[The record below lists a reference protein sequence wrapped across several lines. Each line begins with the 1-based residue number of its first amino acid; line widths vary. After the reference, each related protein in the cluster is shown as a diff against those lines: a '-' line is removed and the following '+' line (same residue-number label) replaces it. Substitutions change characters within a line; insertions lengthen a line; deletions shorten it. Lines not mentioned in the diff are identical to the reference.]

1 MTQGDP
7 FGGSGELEDFGF
19 DRFDE
24 IGGVW
29 LEDQPAKGVTMM
41 SGHGDGGDFDVNVI
55 PEPASI
61 GLWLVAIFTL
71 LFRRGRRSQPVIA
84 PIAVRA

>member
-1 MTQGDP
+1 
-7 FGGSGELEDFGF
+7 
-19 DRFDE
+19 
-24 IGGVW
+24 
-29 LEDQPAKGVTMM
+29 MM